1 MPSILYLRSMGHE
14 FPAFLS
20 FAESEAVTARYL
32 REVSDDEL
40 ARYDAILVPA
50 HIDQRGLARR
60 EAALTRFLD
69 KGGTLVFNGHLVY
82 PMLGLAPFVPSQ
94 GGHKDDL
101 IVESVNAHPVF
112 DGVDDYDISFRR
124 GVSGFYGRGGNP
136 PPAGAI
142 ILHRMKTDHAPLDWF
157 WERPQGGRILMHA
170 GNTMW
175 MYLGDDTSA
184 ARIAPQL
191 LAWLKATSGKRAAC
205 DGQCAQRAQAQ
216 TLAQPQNLLAQAA

>member
-14 FPAFLS
+14 FPSFLS
-20 FAESEAVTARYL
+20 FAESEAVTTRYL
-32 REVSDDEL
+32 RDVSDEEL
-40 ARYDAILVPA
+40 ARYDAILIPA

-69 KGGTLVFNGHLVY
+69 NGGTLVFNGHLVY
-82 PMLGLAPFVPSQ
+82 PMLGLAPFVPSS
-94 GGHKDDL
+94 GGHKEDL
-101 IVESVNAHPVF
+101 IVERVNEHPVF
-112 DGVDDYDISFRR
+112 DGVDDYDLSFRR

-136 PPAGAI
+136 PPSGAI
-142 ILHRMKTDHAPLDWF
+142 ILHRMKADHAPLDWF

-175 MYLGDDTSA
+175 MYLDEDISA

-191 LAWLKATSGKRAAC
+191 IAWLKSTGGKQTAC
-205 DGQCAQRAQAQ
+205 DGKCAQRAQ
-216 TLAQPQNLLAQAA
+216 TLAQPPQTKAA

>member
-14 FPAFLS
+14 FPEFLHL
-20 FAESEAVTARYL
+20 AEREAIAARYL

-40 ARYDAILVPA
+40 IACDALLVPA
-50 HIDQRGLARR
+50 HIDQKGLARR
-60 EAALTRFLD
+60 EAALIRFLD

-82 PMLGLAPFVPSQ
+82 PMLGLLPFAPSA

-101 IVESVNAHPVF
+101 VIERVNAHPVF
-112 DGVDDYDISFRR
+112 DGVDDGDLSFRR
-124 GVSGFYGRGGNP
+124 GVSGFYGRGANP
-136 PPAGAI
+136 PPPGAV
-142 ILHRMKTDHAPLDWF
+142 ILHRMKADHAPLDWF

-175 MYLGDDTSA
+175 MYLGDDSSA

-191 LAWLKATSGKRAAC
+191 LAWLKSTSGKRKTC
-205 DGQCAQRAQAQ
+205 DGKCAARAA
-216 TLAQPQNLLAQAA
+216 LAQSSQHASQAVTA

>member
-14 FPAFLS
+14 FPDFLGL
-20 FAESEAVTARYL
+20 AESEAVTMRYL
-32 REVSDDEL
+32 RDICDEEL
-40 ARYDAILVPA
+40 AGYDAILVPA

-69 KGGTLVFNGHLVY
+69 NGGTLVFNGHLVY
-82 PMLGLAPFVPSQ
+82 PMFGLTPFVPSS

-101 IVESVNAHPVF
+101 VVESVNAHPVF
-112 DGVDDYDISFRR
+112 DGVEDYDISFRR

-136 PPAGAI
+136 PPPGAV
-142 ILHRMKTDHAPLDWF
+142 ILHRMQADHAPLDWF

-175 MYLGDDTSA
+175 MYFGGDTSA

-191 LAWLKATSGKRAAC
+191 LAWLKATSGKRTTC
-205 DGQCAQRAQAQ
+205 DGKCAQRAA
-216 TLAQPQNLLAQAA
+216 LAQSQTSQAKTA